1 MAEFVHLHLHTD
13 YSLLDG
19 ACDVEKLVERV
30 EELGMP
36 AVAMT
41 DHGNIFGAVHFV
53 NAAHKAGVK
62 PIVGCELYI
71 CKKDDHDIKRMP
83 PDGDTYNHLLV
94 LAENEEGYR
103 NLVKITSEA
112 SLHGFYYKPR
122 VSKKFLAEHAKGL
135 IGLSGCL
142 KGEVAERLTEGKYDA
157 ARDAAAFY
165 RDLFGKENFF
175 LEIQDQGLEMEHRI
189 HEGLFRLERDLEL
202 PLVATNDS
210 HYLCEDD
217 AHAQDVMLCIQTG
230 KSVQDSNR
238 MKFEGKQFYV
248 KNGDEMVRVF
258 KDSPQVVA
266 RTMAIAERC
275 NLRIEKVP
283 SPFPRFDVPDGYT
296 LDSYFEHV
304 TRQGFARRMEAL
316 RPAASAGRLKHSL
329 TDYEQ
334 RLARELAIIQQMKF
348 SGYFLIVWDFIRHAK
363 ERGIPVGPGRGSAAG
378 ALVAYSLGITDIDPL
393 QHALLFE
400 RFLNPERI
408 SMPDIDIDF
417 CMNRRGEVIE
427 YVTNKYGR
435 ENVAQIIT
443 FGTMAAKAAIK
454 DVGRAMDMPYSDV
467 DRIAK
472 MVPTTLNIKLDD
484 ALKESPPLQEAY
496 EKDPQVRQLLDT
508 ARKLE
513 GLVRNSGVH
522 AAGVVISPRPLI
534 ELVPLHKTKNDEIVT
549 AFDMV
554 AIEKMGLLKMDFLGL
569 TTLTILDDTLKLI
582 AQTQG
587 PEAALPYL
595 GSGADWPK
603 PIPVSLSDIPLE
615 DQETYEKVF
624 HTGLTSGVFQFE
636 SHGMRD
642 VLRRYKPNSIEDLTA
657 LNALYR
663 PGPIQGGMIDD
674 FIERKHGRRRIEYE
688 LPELKEILEETL
700 GVIVYQEQV
709 MQVANR
715 LAGYSLG
722 DADLLRRA
730 MGKKK
735 AEEMAAQRERFV
747 QGAVQRGYPP
757 KKIEKIFDL
766 MAQFAGYGFN
776 KSHSAAYALLAYH
789 TAYLKTHYPLQFMA
803 ALLTSITGDTDSV
816 VKYINECRE
825 MGIAVEPPDINIS
838 EANFTPHASAIR
850 FGMAAVKNVGGNAI
864 ESIVAARKKLGR
876 PFRSLYE
883 FCEEVDLRLL
893 NKRVLESFI
902 KSGAMDSF
910 GRRAQLMQA
919 LDKAMER
926 AQKTQRDAES
936 GQHGLFGVFAEET
949 DAHVNEALPNV
960 PDWDEQTRLAA
971 EKEILGFYITGH
983 PLEKYKDKLTDLNAL
998 STEDI
1003 AAMKKSTAKDE
1014 NITTAG
1020 LITGLRVAKAKRT
1033 GDLWAQASLEDMSGK
1048 VELLVF
1054 PEAYKKL
1061 GEKVKL
1067 EVPVLVRGGVRIEE
1081 GANPKVTANDIIPLD
1096 EAQVPLPKAIRI
1108 RIPLGG
1114 AEEHTV
1120 DALHE
1125 LFRERQG
1132 EAKVLF
1138 DLERDGDFMVV
1149 MEAEGYNVMPDR
1161 NFMGR
1166 VEQLCG
1172 RGSVRVI
1179 S

>member
-1 MAEFVHLHLHTD
+1 MPQFVHLHLHTD
-13 YSLLDG
+13 YSMLDG
-19 ACDVEKLVERV
+19 ACDVDKLCERAK
-30 EELGMP
+30 ELGMP

-53 NAAHKAGVK
+53 NAAKQAGIK
-62 PIVGCELYI
+62 PIIGCELYI
-71 CKKDDHDIKRMP
+71 CKKDDHNIARTP

-122 VSKKFLAEHAKGL
+122 VSKKFLAEHSKGL

-142 KGEVAERLTEGKYDA
+142 KGEVAERLMEENYDA
-157 ARDAAAFY
+157 ARRAAATFS
-165 RDLFGKENFF
+165 DIFGPNNFF
-175 LEIQDQGLEMEHRI
+175 LEIQDQGLEQEHKI
-189 HEGLFRLERDLEL
+189 HSDLFRLEKDLAL

-230 KSVQDSNR
+230 KSIQDTNR
-238 MKFEGKQFYV
+238 LKFQGTDFFV
-248 KNGDEMVRVF
+248 KNHDEMYRVF
-258 KDSPQVVA
+258 KDSPEVLA
-266 RTMAIAERC
+266 RTVGIAERC
-275 NLRIEKVP
+275 NMRLEKV
-283 SPFPRFDVPDGYT
+283 SNPFPRFEVPADYT
-296 LDSYFEHV
+296 IDSYFEHV
-304 TRQGFARRMEAL
+304 AQQGFQRRLEVL
-316 RPAASAGRLKHSL
+316 RGLNDQGKLKHSL
-329 TDYEQ
+329 AEYEQ
-334 RLARELAIIQQMKF
+334 RFTREIAIIQQMKF
-348 SGYFLIVWDFIRHAK
+348 SGYFLIVWDFIRYAR

-378 ALVAYSLGITDIDPL
+378 AVVAYSLGITNIDPL
-393 QHALLFE
+393 QHELLFE

-427 YVTNKYGR
+427 YVTHKYGR

-484 ALKESPPLQEAY
+484 ALNESVALQEAY
-496 EKDPQVRQLLDT
+496 QKDPQVRQLLDT

-534 ELVPLHKTKNDEIVT
+534 ELVPLHRTKNNEIVT

-582 AQTQG
+582 AQRGQQLT
-587 PEAALPYL
+587 L
-595 GSGADWPK
+595 D
-603 PIPVSLSDIPLE
+603 DIPLE
-615 DQETYEKVF
+615 DEETYQKVF
-624 HTGLTSGVFQFE
+624 HRGLTSGIFQFE

-642 VLRRYKPNSIEDLTA
+642 VLRRYQPNSIEHLTA

-663 PGPIQGGMIDD
+663 PGPMAMIDD
-674 FIERKHGRRRIEYE
+674 FIERKHGRRKIEYE
-688 LPELKEILEETL
+688 LPELKEILQETL
-700 GVIVYQEQV
+700 GVFVYQEQV
-709 MQVANR
+709 MQAANK

-722 DADLLRRA
+722 EADLLRRA

-735 AEEMAAQRERFV
+735 PEEMAAQRERFV
-747 QGAVQRGYPP
+747 QGATKNGLPP

-789 TAYLKTHYPLQFMA
+789 TAYLKTHHPLDFMA

-825 MGIAVEPPDINIS
+825 MGIAVEPPDINVS
-838 EANFTPHASAIR
+838 DANFTPHGQAIR
-850 FGMAAVKNVGGNAI
+850 FGLAAVKNVGGNAI

-876 PFRSLYE
+876 NFKSFFE

-893 NKRVLESFI
+893 NKRVLESLI
-902 KSGAMDSF
+902 KSGAMDCF
-910 GRRAQLMQA
+910 GRRAQLMKA
-919 LDKAMER
+919 LDTAIEH
-926 AQKTQRDAES
+926 AQKAQRDAES

-949 DAHVNEALPNV
+949 AEQANDALPNV
-960 PDWDEQTRLAA
+960 PDWDEHMRLAA
-971 EKEILGFYITGH
+971 EKESLGFFITGH
-983 PLEKYKDKLTDLNAL
+983 PMQKYKEKLADLNAL

-1003 AAMKKSTAKDE
+1003 AAMKKSTGKDE

-1020 LITGLRVAKAKRT
+1020 LISGLRVAKSRR
-1033 GDLWAQASLEDMSGK
+1033 GELWAQASLEDMTGK

-1054 PEAYKKL
+1054 PEAYRKL
-1061 GEKVKL
+1061 AEKVKL
-1067 EVPVLVRGGVRIEE
+1067 EVPVLIRGGVRIEE
-1081 GANPKVTANDIIPLD
+1081 GANPKVTANEIIPLD
-1096 EAQVPLPKAIRI
+1096 EARVPLPKALRI
-1108 RIPLGG
+1108 RIPLGSATDG
-1114 AEEHTV
+1114 TV
-1120 DALHE
+1120 DALYA
-1125 LFRERQG
+1125 LCRERKG

-1138 DLERDGDFMVV
+1138 DVEREGDFMVV

-1161 NFMGR
+1161 NFLGR
-1166 VEQLCG
+1166 VEELCG

>member
-1 MAEFVHLHLHTD
+1 MSQNQFVHLHLHSD

-30 EELGMP
+30 HELGMP

-53 NAAHKAGVK
+53 NAAHKVGVK

-71 CKKDDHDIKRMP
+71 CKKDDHDIARTP

-122 VSKKFLAEHAKGL
+122 VSKKFLAEHSKGL

-142 KGEVAERLTEGKYDA
+142 KGEVAERLTEGNYDA
-157 ARDAAAFY
+157 ARSAAGFY

-175 LEIQDQGLEMEHRI
+175 LEIQDQGLEMERRI
-189 HEGLFRLERDLEL
+189 QSGLFQLEKDLGL
-202 PLVATNDS
+202 PMVATNDS

-230 KSVQDSNR
+230 KSIQETNR
-238 MKFEGKQFYV
+238 MKFEGTQFYV
-248 KNGDEMVRVF
+248 KNGDEMMRMF
-258 KDSPQVVA
+258 KDAPQVLS
-266 RTMAIAERC
+266 RTLDIAERC
-275 NLRIEKVP
+275 NLRLEKVP
-283 SPFPRFDVPDGYT
+283 SPFPHFDVPDGFT
-296 LDSYFEHV
+296 LDSYFEHI
-304 TRQGFARRMEAL
+304 TRQGFARRMESL
-316 RPAASAGRLKHSL
+316 RNLAASGRLKHSL
-329 TDYEQ
+329 ADYEQ
-334 RLARELAIIQQMKF
+334 RLARELGIIQQMKF
-348 SGYFLIVWDFIRHAK
+348 SGYFLIVWDFIRYSR

-378 ALVAYSLGITDIDPL
+378 AVVAYSLGITDIDPL
-393 QHALLFE
+393 QHELLFE

-427 YVTNKYGR
+427 YVTHKYGR

-484 ALKESPPLQEAY
+484 ALKESAALQEAY
-496 EKDPQVRQLLDT
+496 QKDPQVRQLLDT

-534 ELVPLHKTKNDEIVT
+534 ELVPLHKTKNGEIVT

-582 AQTQG
+582 AQKGTN
-587 PEAALPYL
+587 LKL
-595 GSGADWPK
+595 D
-603 PIPVSLSDIPLE
+603 DIPLE
-615 DQETYEKVF
+615 DQGTYEKVF
-624 HTGLTSGVFQFE
+624 HKGLTSGVFQFE

-642 VLRRYKPNSIEDLTA
+642 VLRRYQPNSIEDLTA

-674 FIERKHGRRRIEYE
+674 FIERKHGRRKIEYE
-688 LPELKEILEETL
+688 LPELKEILQETL

-709 MQVANR
+709 MQVANK

-722 DADLLRRA
+722 EADLLRRA
-730 MGKKK
+730 MGKKN
-735 AEEMAAQRERFV
+735 AEEMAKQRERFV
-747 QGAVQRGYPP
+747 QGATQRGYPP
-757 KKIEKIFDL
+757 RKIEKIFDL

-789 TAYLKTHYPLQFMA
+789 TAYLKTHHPVDFMA
-803 ALLTSITGDTDSV
+803 ALLTSVTGSTDDV

-825 MGIAVEPPDINIS
+825 MGIAVEPPDINVS
-838 EANFTPHASAIR
+838 DANFTPHGQAIR
-850 FGMAAVKNVGGNAI
+850 FGLAAVKNVGGNGI
-864 ESIVAARKKLGR
+864 ESIVAGRKKLGR
-876 PFRSLYE
+876 NFRSFYE

-893 NKRVLESFI
+893 NKRVLESLI
-902 KSGAMDSF
+902 KSGAMDGL

-919 LDKAMER
+919 LDSAIDQ
-926 AQKTQRDAES
+926 AQKAQRDAES
-936 GQHGLFGVFAEET
+936 GQHGLFGVFADESAQAAN
-949 DAHVNEALPNV
+949 DALPNV
-960 PDWDEQTRLAA
+960 PDWDEQTRLGA
-971 EKEILGFYITGH
+971 EKEILGFFITGH
-983 PLEKYKDKLTDLNAL
+983 PMEKYKEKLADLNAL

-1003 AAMKKSTAKDE
+1003 AGMKKSTGKDE

-1020 LITGLRVAKAKRT
+1020 LISGLRVAKSRR
-1033 GDLWAQASLEDMSGK
+1033 GELWAQAALEDMLGK

-1061 GEKVKL
+1061 ADKVKL
-1067 EVPVLVRGGVRIEE
+1067 EVPVLIRGGVRIEE
-1081 GANPKVTANDIIPLD
+1081 GANPKITANDIIPLD
-1096 EAQVPLPKAIRI
+1096 EARVPLPKALRI
-1108 RIPLGG
+1108 RIPLGSATG
-1114 AEEHTV
+1114 STV
-1120 DALHE
+1120 DALHT
-1125 LFRERQG
+1125 LFSERKG

-1138 DLERDGDFMVV
+1138 DVEREGDFMVV

-1161 NFMGR
+1161 SFLGR
-1166 VEQLCG
+1166 VEELCG

>member
-1 MAEFVHLHLHTD
+1 MSSQFVHLHLHTD

-19 ACDVEKLVERV
+19 ACDVEKLVHRV
-30 EELGMP
+30 KELGMP

-53 NAAHKAGVK
+53 NAAHKEGVK
-62 PIVGCELYI
+62 PIVGCELYV
-71 CKKDDHDIKRMP
+71 CKKDDHNIERTP
-83 PDGDTYNHLLV
+83 PEGDTYNHLLV

-122 VSKKFLAEHAKGL
+122 VSKNFLAEHCKGL

-142 KGEVAERLTEGKYDA
+142 KGEVAEHLMENNYDA
-157 ARDAAAFY
+157 AHQAAGFY
-165 RDLFGKENFF
+165 RDLFGRENFF
-175 LEIQDQGLEMEHRI
+175 IEIQDQGLEQEHRI
-189 HEGLFRLERDLEL
+189 RSGLLQLEKDLAL

-210 HYLCEDD
+210 HYLCEED
-217 AHAQDVMLCIQTG
+217 AHAQDVMVCIQTG
-230 KSVQDSNR
+230 KSIQDTNR
-238 MKFEGKQFYV
+238 MKFEGTQFFV
-248 KNGDEMVRVF
+248 KSHDEMYRVF
-258 KDSPQVVA
+258 KDTPHA
-266 RTMAIAERC
+266 ITRTLDIAERC
-275 NLRIEKVP
+275 SLRLEKVP
-283 SPFPRFDVPDGYT
+283 TPFPHFEVPSGFT

-304 TRQGFARRMEAL
+304 TREGFARRMEVL
-316 RPAASAGRLKHSL
+316 RGLSVQGRLKHPLS
-329 TDYEQ
+329 DYEQ
-334 RLARELAIIQQMKF
+334 RLARELGIIQQMKF
-348 SGYFLIVWDFIRHAK
+348 SGYFLIVWDFIRYAK
-363 ERGIPVGPGRGSAAG
+363 ERSIPVGPGRGSAAG

-417 CMNRRGEVIE
+417 CMNGRDEVIK
-427 YVTNKYGR
+427 YVTEKYGR

-454 DVGRAMDMPYSDV
+454 DVGRAMDMPYTDV

-484 ALKESPPLQEAY
+484 AIKESAQMQEAY
-496 EKDPQVRQLLDT
+496 DKDPQVRRLLDT

-582 AQTQG
+582 AQTQAKDEG
-587 PEAALPYL
+587 
-595 GSGADWPK
+595 GGARATLTTLD
-603 PIPVSLSDIPLE
+603 DIPLE

-624 HTGLTSGVFQFE
+624 HRGLTSGVFQFE

-642 VLRRYKPNSIEDLTA
+642 VLRRYQPNSIEDLTA

-674 FIERKHGRRRIEYE
+674 FVERKHGRRRVEYE

-709 MQVANR
+709 MQIANR

-735 AEEMAAQRERFV
+735 PEEMAAQRERFV
-747 QGAVQRGYPP
+747 QGAVKNGYPP
-757 KKIEKIFDL
+757 RKIEKIFDL

-789 TAYLKTHYPLQFMA
+789 TAYLKTHYPFEFMA
-803 ALLTSITGDTDSV
+803 ALLTSVTGSTDDV

-825 MGIAVEPPDINIS
+825 MGIAVEPPGINVS
-838 EANFTPHASAIR
+838 DANFTPHGPAIR
-850 FGMAAVKNVGGNAI
+850 FGLAAVKNVGSNAI

-876 PFRSLYE
+876 NFRSLFE

-893 NKRVLESFI
+893 NKRVLESLI
-902 KSGAMDSF
+902 KSGAMDSL
-910 GRRAQLMQA
+910 GRRAPLMQA
-919 LDKAMER
+919 LDKAIDR
-926 AQKTQRDAES
+926 AQKSQRDAES
-936 GQHGLFGVFAEET
+936 GQHGLFGVFADESAPHDNNSLPET
-949 DAHVNEALPNV
+949 
-960 PDWDEQTRLAA
+960 PDWDEHTRLAA
-971 EKEILGFYITGH
+971 EKEILGFFITGH
-983 PLEKYKDKLTDLNAL
+983 PLEKYKDKLLDLSAL

-1003 AAMKKSTAKDE
+1003 NGMKRSTGKDE

-1020 LITGLRVAKAKRT
+1020 LITNLRVAKSKR
-1033 GDLWAQASLEDMSGK
+1033 GELWAQGALEDMSGK

-1054 PEAYKKL
+1054 PEAFRKL
-1061 GEKVKL
+1061 GEKAKL
-1067 EVPVLVRGGVRIEE
+1067 EVPVLIRGGVRVED
-1081 GANPKVTANDIIPLD
+1081 GANAKLTVNDIIPLD
-1096 EAQVPLPKAIRI
+1096 EAKVPLPKAIRI
-1108 RIPLGG
+1108 RIP
-1114 AEEHTV
+1114 AESTSEGTV
-1120 DALHE
+1120 GALHA
-1125 LFRERQG
+1125 LFHERQG

-1138 DLERDGDFMVV
+1138 DIERQGDFMVV

-1161 NFMGR
+1161 NFIGR
-1166 VEQLCG
+1166 VEELCG

-1179 S
+1179 N